1 MKRSQQ
7 INIALTKLPPVNSLK
22 QAILSMD
29 NSVLDKEALEV
40 RFLLFYLVHETFT
53 VKLSSDIYTA
63 PFLSVNSTLR
73 FEFSIL
79 SCYYYCKNY

>member
-29 NSVLDKEALEV
+29 NSVLEKESLEV
-40 RFLLFYLVHETFT
+40 WCDHFRVMILLMRTKESNVCHSRTNE
-53 VKLSSDIYTA
+53 
-63 PFLSVNSTLR
+63 
-73 FEFSIL
+73 
-79 SCYYYCKNY
+79 

>member
-1 MKRSQQ
+1 MTDLRERQLTVILFPVSSQQQKAPDEKEKKKEIVILDMKRSQQ

-40 RFLLFYLVHETFT
+40 SLLVVY
-53 VKLSSDIYTA
+53 S
-63 PFLSVNSTLR
+63 
-73 FEFSIL
+73 
-79 SCYYYCKNY
+79 

>member
-29 NSVLDKEALEV
+29 NSVLEKESLEV
-40 RFLLFYLVHETFT
+40 RLLLFILVTER
-53 VKLSSDIYTA
+53 VLKGKEGQ
-63 PFLSVNSTLR
+63 V
-73 FEFSIL
+73 FS
-79 SCYYYCKNY
+79 NN

>member
-29 NSVLDKEALEV
+29 NSVLEKESLEV
-40 RFLLFYLVHETFT
+40 WCDHFRVMILLMRTKESNVCALT
-53 VKLSSDIYTA
+53 
-63 PFLSVNSTLR
+63 N
-73 FEFSIL
+73 
-79 SCYYYCKNY
+79 